1 MEPEHNLA
9 LLPIHSYYIL
19 IRLSNLSHDNHTSN
33 ILSLKC
39 EVDLPALFPSSLM
52 TEDGLKG
59 SSASR
64 RISKN
69 CVKNFFTVVLILI
82 YLLLTAVAGF
92 LAYQTISEFLG
103 KLHNPVMSVIYKEVD
118 SFSPPGLY
126 E

>member
-1 MEPEHNLA
+1 M
-9 LLPIHSYYIL
+9 
-19 IRLSNLSHDNHTSN
+19 SHDNHTSN

-39 EVDLPALFPSSLM
+39 EIDLHALFPSAFI
-52 TEDGLKG
+52 TEDDLKG

-69 CVKNFFTVVLILI
+69 CVKNFFTVVLIVI
-82 YLLLTAVAGF
+82 YLMLTTVAGF
-92 LAYQTISEFLG
+92 LAYQTISEFLE
-103 KLHNPVMSVIYKEVD
+103 KLHNPVMSVTYKEVD